1 MLQTV
6 NVIKRQL
13 LKLLCAGILELIEQ
27 INASTISCVRVYAVL
42 LLHTASRF
50 KIWLPGQKFVA
61 LKITINITANT
72 VDLSKGFPN
81 EQIYHFRIS
90 FGVEH
95 LGFGRRSS
103 CLCLRAK

>member
-27 INASTISCVRVYAVL
+27 INAREISCVRVYDAL
-42 LLHTASRF
+42 LHHTASRF
-50 KIWLPGQKFVA
+50 KTWLPGQKFVA
-61 LKITINITANT
+61 LKIAINITANT

-81 EQIYHFRIS
+81 EQISRFRS
-90 FGVEH
+90 D
-95 LGFGRRSS
+95 LGP
-103 CLCLRAK
+103 